1 MSLLKSLYLCK
12 IELWIVSI
20 QNDHQAWK
28 GNKAEINVKR
38 ANVASLHHLHSF
50 YNGHH
55 YQYSACLF
63 CQQWRLW
70 VAQKVLVL
78 WRRHWCVFHE
88 IKKRCTKSL
97 GFRPVNCWSSM
108 SVTFDSRS
116 GSHGSNNR
124 SPIPGYSFVFL
135 YLSMYLCYSISR
147 PILGTYFDDSFPSFR
162 PVKFEKTP
170 SLGVTIFRRFL

>member
-124 SPIPGYSFVFL
+124 LAQFL
-135 YLSMYLCYSISR
+135 DIRLFFCTCLCTYVTRYLGQFWE
-147 PILGTYFDDSFPSFR
+147 PILMILFR
-162 PVKFEKTP
+162 LSVP
-170 SLGVTIFRRFL
+170 